1 MKVKKISSL
10 ILKFPKKT
18 FIRKKPSIRVKKTKF
33 GLEIIKTI
41 YDDYGKVLKKQIESV
56 GK

>member
-1 MKVKKISSL
+1 MKKLKLSIPVLAKKR
-10 ILKFPKKT
+10 
-18 FIRKKPSIRVKKTKF
+18 FIRTKPSIRVKKTKF

-41 YDDYGKVLKKQIESV
+41 YDAYGKVLKKQVESI

>member
-1 MKVKKISSL
+1 MRK
-10 ILKFPKKT
+10 LKLSIPTFPKKR
-18 FIRKKPSIRVKKTKF
+18 FIRTKPSIRIKKTKF

-41 YDDYGKVLKKQIESV
+41 YDDYGKVLKKQVEAI